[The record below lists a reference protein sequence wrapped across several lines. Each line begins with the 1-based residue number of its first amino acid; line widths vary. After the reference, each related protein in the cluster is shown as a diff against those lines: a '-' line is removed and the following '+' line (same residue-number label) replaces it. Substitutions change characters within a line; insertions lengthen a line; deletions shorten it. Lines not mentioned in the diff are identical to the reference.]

1 MLFLLSARP
10 WSPVVAGNPY
20 NCDAALAS
28 TLPREAFSSSSEL
41 SSSHGPG
48 FASLNRRDGAGGWSP
63 LVSDQYQWLQI
74 DLGERMEV
82 TAVAT
87 QGGYGSS
94 DWVTSYIL
102 MFSDGGRN
110 WKQYR
115 HEESIS
121 GFPGNTN
128 ADSVVHYRLQPPF
141 EARFLRFLPLAWNP
155 KGRIG
160 MRIEVYGCAYRS
172 EMVNFDGKSSLLYT
186 FNQKSVS
193 PTKDVISLKFK
204 TRQTD
209 GILLHR
215 EGQNGKYITLEL
227 VKGKL
232 ILSLNSGHANL
243 PSPDARVTLTLGS
256 LLDDHHWHSVRID
269 LLNTQVNFTVDR
281 HTQHFQAK
289 GKSSYLDLDY
299 EISFGGIPGHR
310 KAVAFPHKNFDGCF
324 ENLYYNGVD
333 IIDLSKK
340 HKPQILI
347 MGNVSFSCSHPQIV
361 PVTFLSSR
369 SYLALPG
376 VAGEDKVSVAFQF
389 RTWNRAGLLLTTQLR
404 HGPGALT
411 LVLDDGKLKLS
422 LSQPGHPAR
431 DVTAGAALSD
441 GQWHLVSL
449 SLKGNH
455 LSVMV
460 DGEAAS
466 VAHSL
471 RGKIDSGDTYYLGGC
486 PDSSSGPGCGGSL
499 AGFQGCLRLIS
510 IGDKEVDPI
519 TVQQGTLGRFR
530 DLQIDSC
537 GLMDS
542 GVCPAIVNTGA
553 NVPSPGTPSPV
564 TAHTLATQAP
574 PAIPSLYEQSCEAHK
589 HRGNSSGLYY
599 IDSDGSGPLG
609 PALVYCNMTEMNPQ
623 PEGRVVIV
631 KVQKEKGTTWT
642 SVQHNGSHLARI
654 KSSNG
659 EGPRPVFFKYTA
671 SMEQLQAIIDRADHC
686 QQELAFHCKRSRLS
700 TRHDGTPVSW
710 WVGRTNETH
719 TYWGGSLPDAQK
731 CACGLQGNCLDSQYH
746 CNCDAD
752 RNEWSFPTTQ
762 SRDSSVIKKHPLRH
776 NQWTS
781 DTVVL
786 SHKEHLPVTQ
796 VAMRDTGQPHSE
808 VAYALGPLLCQGD
821 NSFWNSASF
830 NTETSYLHFPTF
842 RGELSAD
849 VSFFFK
855 TTAPSGVFVENL
867 GITDFIRLELQDLFC
882 PPSQLR
888 VTFVCIDVTVDF
900 PKEPV
905 TSLLPTKAA
914 PAEVTFSFDVGNGRC
929 EVTVRSPTPFNDDRW
944 HHVRA
949 ERNVKEASLQ
959 VDQLPTRTQPAPADG
974 HARLQ
979 LNSQLFVGGTAT
991 RQRGFLG
998 CIRSLRLNGLALDL
1012 EERATMTPG
1021 VEPGCP
1027 GHCSSYEH
1035 LCRNGGRCRE
1045 RPRGVA
1051 CDCAFSAYEGPFC
1064 ESALF
1069 HEDLTLAGEIAT
1081 LSFRTTGTPSLLLYV
1096 SSFYEE
1102 YLSVILAPNGSLQ
1115 IRYKLDKHHEPD
1127 VFNFGFK
1134 NLADGQLHQ
1143 VKIHRE
1149 AAVVSVEVNQNAR
1162 RQPPGADPDTLRA
1175 GARGFTGCLSAV
1187 RFGPAA
1193 PLKAALRPGGPAP
1206 VAVTVRGPVAAATRC
1221 AEGAGP
1227 GAPAR
1232 EATGPLAGG
1241 AGGSGPTDGGQP
1253 LVNAD
1258 RSDSAVIGGVI
1269 AVVIFILLCITAI
1282 AIRIYQQ
1289 RWLYQKNES
1298 NIPQTGDNAETALK
1312 SEVNVQNTVS
1322 ESQKEYFF

>member
-1 MLFLLSARP
+1 MDRAAGAVLGMLLLLSARP
-10 WSPVVAGNPY
+10 WSTAVAGSPY
-20 NCDAALAS
+20 SCDAPLAS
-28 TLPREAFSSSSEL
+28 TLPRASFSSSSEL

-63 LVSDQYQWLQI
+63 RVSDKYQWLQI

-94 DWVTSYIL
+94 DWVTGYVL

-110 WKQYR
+110 WQLYR
-115 HEESIS
+115 REESIS

-128 ADSVVHYRLQPPF
+128 ADSVVHYRLEPPF
-141 EARFLRFLPLAWNP
+141 EARFLRFLPVAWNP

-172 EMVNFDGKSSLLYT
+172 EVVNFDGKSSLIYT
-186 FNQKSVS
+186 LNQKSVS

-215 EGQNGKYITLEL
+215 EGQNGKHVTLEL
-227 VKGKL
+227 VKGRL

-256 LLDDHHWHSVRID
+256 LLDDQHWHSVLLE
-269 LLNTQVNFTVDR
+269 LLNAHVNFTVDR

-289 GKSSYLDLDY
+289 SGSRYLDLDD

-310 KAVAFPHKNFDGCF
+310 KSVVFPRKNFHGCF

-340 HKPQILI
+340 RKPQTLVV
-347 MGNVSFSCSHPQIV
+347 GNVSYSCSHLQIV
-361 PVTFLSSR
+361 PVTFLSSS

-376 VAGEDKVSVAFQF
+376 ASGEDKVSAAFQF
-389 RTWNRAGLLLTTQLR
+389 RTWNRAGLLLTSQLQ
-404 HGPGALT
+404 HGSGALV
-411 LVLDDGKLKLS
+411 LVLNDGKLKLS
-422 LSQPGHPAR
+422 LSQPGHPSR
-431 DVTAGAALSD
+431 DVTAGAGLSD
-441 GQWHLVSL
+441 GQWHSVSL
-449 SLKGNH
+449 SLKGSH

-471 RGKIDSGDTYYLGGC
+471 RGRIDSGDTYYLGGC
-486 PDSSSGPGCGGSL
+486 PDSVSGSGCGGPL
-499 AGFQGCLRLIS
+499 GGFQGCLRLIS
-510 IGDKEVDPI
+510 IGDKAVDPI
-519 TVQQGTLGRFR
+519 TVQQGALGSFR
-530 DLQIDSC
+530 DLQIDTC
-537 GLMDS
+537 GLTDR
-542 GVCPAIVNTGA
+542 CL
-553 NVPSPGTPSPV
+553 PSYCEHGGECSQSWDTFSCDC
-564 TAHTLATQAP
+564 AHTGYLGATCHSP
-574 PAIPSLYEQSCEAHK
+574 LYEQSCEAHK
-589 HRGNSSGLYY
+589 HRGDSSGLYY
-599 IDSDGSGPLG
+599 IDSDGSGPLE
-609 PALVYCNMTEMNPQ
+609 PALVYCNMTD
-623 PEGRVVIV
+623 
-631 KVQKEKGTTWT
+631 TTGT
-642 SVQHNGSHLARI
+642 SVQHNGSHLARV
-654 KSSNG
+654 KSSDG
-659 EGPRPVFFKYTA
+659 ESPHPVAFKYTA
-671 SMEQLQAIIDRADHC
+671 SMDQLQAIIDRADHC
-686 QQELAFHCKRSRLS
+686 QQELAFHCKKSRLS
-700 TRHDGTPVSW
+700 ARHDGTPVSW

-731 CACGLQGNCLDSQYH
+731 CACGLQGNCLDSQYY

-752 RNEWSFPTTQ
+752 RNE
-762 SRDSSVIKKHPLRH
+762 
-776 NQWTS
+776 WTS

-786 SHKEHLPVTQ
+786 SHKEHLPVIQ
-796 VAMRDTGQPHSE
+796 VVMRDTGRPHSE
-808 VAYALGPLLCQGD
+808 AAYALGPLLCWGD

-842 RGELSAD
+842 RGEFSAD

-867 GITDFIRLELQDLFC
+867 GITDFIRLELHA
-882 PPSQLR
+882 PS
-888 VTFVCIDVTVDF
+888 
-900 PKEPV
+900 
-905 TSLLPTKAA
+905 
-914 PAEVTFSFDVGNGRC
+914 EVTFSFDVGNGRC
-929 EVTVRSPTPFNDDRW
+929 EVTVRSPTPFNDNQW

-959 VDQLPTRTQPAPADG
+959 VDQLPSETQAAPADG

-1027 GHCSSYEH
+1027 GHCSSYGH

-1045 RPRGVA
+1045 RHRGIA
-1051 CDCAFSAYEGPFC
+1051 CDCTFSAYDGPFC
-1064 ESALF
+1064 ENEISAYFGSGSSVIYNFQEHHNHTFGKNASSLAALF
-1069 HEDLTLAGEIAT
+1069 HEDLTLTGEMAT
-1081 LSFRTTGTPSLLLYV
+1081 LSFRTTGAPSLLLYV

-1115 IRYKLDKHHEPD
+1115 IRYKLDRNQAPD

-1134 NLADGQLHQ
+1134 NLADGQFHQ

-1149 AAVVSVEVNQNAR
+1149 AAMVSVEVNQNAR
-1162 RQPPGADPDTLRA
+1162 RQAILSSGTEFNAVKSLTLGTVLEPPGADPDTLRA

-1206 VAVTVRGPVAAATRC
+1206 VTVRGHVAAAARC

-1232 EATGPLAGG
+1232 EATRPLAGG
-1241 AGGSGPTDGGQP
+1241 AGGSGPTDEGQP
-1253 LVNAD
+1253 LVTAD
-1258 RSDSAVIGGVI
+1258 GSDSAVIGGVI

-1289 RWLYQKNES
+1289 RWLYHKNES
-1298 NIPQTGDNAETALK
+1298 NIPKHGDNAETALR
-1312 SEVNVQNTVS
+1312 SELNLQSTVS

>member
-1 MLFLLSARP
+1 MDPAAGAFLGMLFLLSARP
-10 WSPVVAGNPY
+10 WSPVAAGNPY

-486 PDSSSGPGCGGSL
+486 PDSSSGPGCGGAL

-510 IGDKEVDPI
+510 IGDQEVDPI

-537 GLMDS
+537 GLMDRCLPS
-542 GVCPAIVNTGA
+542 YCEHGGECSQSWDTFSCDCAHTGYTGA
-553 NVPSPGTPSPV
+553 TCHS
-564 TAHTLATQAP
+564 
-574 PAIPSLYEQSCEAHK
+574 SLYEQSCEAHK

-609 PALVYCNMTEMNPQ
+609 PALVYCNMTED
-623 PEGRVVIV
+623 
-631 KVQKEKGTTWT
+631 TTWT

-719 TYWGGSLPDAQK
+719 TYWGGSLPDAQN

-752 RNEWSFPTTQ
+752 RNE
-762 SRDSSVIKKHPLRH
+762 
-776 NQWTS
+776 WTS

-808 VAYALGPLLCQGD
+808 AAYALGPLLCQGD

-855 TTAPSGVFVENL
+855 TTATSGVFVENL
-867 GITDFIRLELQDLFC
+867 GITDFIRLELQ
-882 PPSQLR
+882 
-888 VTFVCIDVTVDF
+888 
-900 PKEPV
+900 
-905 TSLLPTKAA
+905 A

-1064 ESALF
+1064 ESEISAYFGTGSSVIYNFQEHSNYTFNKNSSSFAALF

-1162 RQPPGADPDTLRA
+1162 RQVILSSGTEFNAVKSLMLGTILEPPGADPDTLRA

-1206 VAVTVRGPVAAATRC
+1206 VTVTVRGPVAAATRC

-1312 SEVNVQNTVS
+1312 SEVNVQNIVS

>member
-1 MLFLLSARP
+1 MDRAAGAVLGMLFLLSARP
-10 WSPVVAGNPY
+10 WSTAAAGSPY
-20 NCDAALAS
+20 SCDAPLAS
-28 TLPREAFSSSSEL
+28 TLPRASFSSSSEL

-63 LVSDQYQWLQI
+63 RVSDKYQWLQI

-94 DWVTSYIL
+94 DWVTSYVL

-110 WKQYR
+110 WKLYR
-115 HEESIS
+115 REESIS

-128 ADSVVHYRLQPPF
+128 ADSVVHYRLEPPF
-141 EARFLRFLPLAWNP
+141 EARFLRFLPVAWNP

-172 EMVNFDGKSSLLYT
+172 EVVNFDGKSSLIYT
-186 FNQKSVS
+186 LNQKSAS

-215 EGQNGKYITLEL
+215 EGQNGKHVTLEL
-227 VKGKL
+227 VKGRL

-256 LLDDHHWHSVRID
+256 LLDDQHWHSVLLE
-269 LLNTQVNFTVDR
+269 LLNAHVNFTVDR

-289 GKSSYLDLDY
+289 GGSRYLDLDD

-310 KAVAFPHKNFDGCF
+310 KSVVFPHKNFHGCF

-340 HKPQILI
+340 RKPQTLVV
-347 MGNVSFSCSHPQIV
+347 GNVSYSCSHLQIV
-361 PVTFLSSR
+361 PVTFLSSS

-376 VAGEDKVSVAFQF
+376 ASGEDKVSVAFQF
-389 RTWNRAGLLLTTQLR
+389 RTWNRAGLLLTSQLK
-404 HGPGALT
+404 HGSGALV
-411 LVLDDGKLKLS
+411 LVLNDGKLKLS
-422 LSQPGHPAR
+422 LSQPGHPSR
-431 DVTAGAALSD
+431 DITAGAGLSD
-441 GQWHLVSL
+441 GQWHSVSL
-449 SLKGNH
+449 SLKGSH

-471 RGKIDSGDTYYLGGC
+471 RGRIDSGDTYYLGGC
-486 PDSSSGPGCGGSL
+486 PDSVSGSGCGGPL
-499 AGFQGCLRLIS
+499 GGFQGCLRLIS
-510 IGDKEVDPI
+510 VGDKAVDPI
-519 TVQQGTLGRFR
+519 TVQQGALGSFR
-530 DLQIDSC
+530 DLQIDTC
-537 GLMDS
+537 GLTDR
-542 GVCPAIVNTGA
+542 CL
-553 NVPSPGTPSPV
+553 PSYCEHGGECSQSWDTFSCDC
-564 TAHTLATQAP
+564 AHTGYLGATCHSP
-574 PAIPSLYEQSCEAHK
+574 LYEQSCEAHK
-589 HRGNSSGLYY
+589 HRGDSSGLYY
-599 IDSDGSGPLG
+599 IDSDGSGPLE
-609 PALVYCNMTEMNPQ
+609 PALVYCNMTD
-623 PEGRVVIV
+623 
-631 KVQKEKGTTWT
+631 TTGT
-642 SVQHNGSHLARI
+642 SVQHNGSHLARV
-654 KSSNG
+654 KSSDG
-659 EGPRPVFFKYTA
+659 ESPHPVAFKYTA
-671 SMEQLQAIIDRADHC
+671 SMDQLQAIIDRADHC
-686 QQELAFHCKRSRLS
+686 QQELAFYCKKSRLS
-700 TRHDGTPVSW
+700 ARHDGTPVSW

-731 CACGLQGNCLDSQYH
+731 CACGLQGNCLDSQYY

-752 RNEWSFPTTQ
+752 RNEW
-762 SRDSSVIKKHPLRH
+762 
-776 NQWTS
+776 TS
-781 DTVVL
+781 DTIVL
-786 SHKEHLPVTQ
+786 SHKEHLPVIQ
-796 VAMRDTGQPHSE
+796 VVMRDTGRPHSE
-808 VAYALGPLLCQGD
+808 AAYALGPLLCWGD

-842 RGELSAD
+842 RGEFSAD

-867 GITDFIRLELQDLFC
+867 GITDFIRLELHA
-882 PPSQLR
+882 PS
-888 VTFVCIDVTVDF
+888 
-900 PKEPV
+900 
-905 TSLLPTKAA
+905 
-914 PAEVTFSFDVGNGRC
+914 EVTFSFDVGNGRC
-929 EVTVRSPTPFNDDRW
+929 EVTVRSPTPFNDNQW

-959 VDQLPTRTQPAPADG
+959 VDQLPSETQAAPADG

-1027 GHCSSYEH
+1027 GHCSSYGH

-1045 RPRGVA
+1045 RHRGIA
-1051 CDCAFSAYEGPFC
+1051 CDCTFSAYDGPFC
-1064 ESALF
+1064 E
-1069 HEDLTLAGEIAT
+1069 
-1081 LSFRTTGTPSLLLYV
+1081 
-1096 SSFYEE
+1096 
-1102 YLSVILAPNGSLQ
+1102 NGSLQ
-1115 IRYKLDKHHEPD
+1115 IRYKLDRNQAPD

-1134 NLADGQLHQ
+1134 NLADGQFHQ

-1149 AAVVSVEVNQNAR
+1149 AAMVSVEVNQNAR
-1162 RQPPGADPDTLRA
+1162 RQVILSSGTEFNAVKSLMLGTVLEPPGADPDTLRA

-1206 VAVTVRGPVAAATRC
+1206 VTVRGHVAAAARC

-1232 EATGPLAGG
+1232 EATRPLAGG

-1253 LVNAD
+1253 LVTAD
-1258 RSDSAVIGGVI
+1258 GRDSAVIGGVI

-1289 RWLYQKNES
+1289 RWLYHKNES
-1298 NIPQTGDNAETALK
+1298 NIPKHGDNAETALR
-1312 SEVNVQNTVS
+1312 SELNLQSTVS

>member
-1 MLFLLSARP
+1 MDPAARAFLGMLFLLSARP
-10 WSPVVAGNPY
+10 RSPVVAGNSY
-20 NCDAALAS
+20 NCDVPLAS
-28 TLPREAFSSSSEL
+28 TLPRESFSSSSEL

-63 LVSDQYQWLQI
+63 LVSDKYQWLQI

-94 DWVTSYIL
+94 DWVTSYVL

-115 HEESIS
+115 REESIS

-160 MRIEVYGCAYRS
+160 MRIEVYGCTYRS

-215 EGQNGKYITLEL
+215 EGQNGKHITLEL

-243 PSPDARVTLTLGS
+243 PSPDTCVTLTLGS
-256 LLDDHHWHSVRID
+256 LLDDEHWHSVLIE
-269 LLNTQVNFTVDR
+269 LLNTHVNFTVDR

-289 GKSSYLDLDY
+289 GESSYLDLDY
-299 EISFGGIPGHR
+299 EISFGGIPGHG
-310 KAVAFPHKNFDGCF
+310 KSVAFPHKNFHGCF

-333 IIDLSKK
+333 VIELSKK

-376 VAGEDKVSVAFQF
+376 SAGEDKVSVAFQF
-389 RTWNRAGLLLTTQLR
+389 RTWNSAGLLLTSQFR
-404 HGPGALT
+404 HGPGALI
-411 LVLDDGKLKLS
+411 LVLNDGKLKLS

-431 DVTAGAALSD
+431 DVTAGAGLSD
-441 GQWHLVSL
+441 GQWHSVSL

-471 RGKIDSGDTYYLGGC
+471 RGQIDSGDIYYLGGC
-486 PDSSSGPGCGGSL
+486 PNSSSGPGCGGPL

-510 IGDKEVDPI
+510 IGDKAVDPI
-519 TVQQGTLGRFR
+519 TVQQGALGSFR
-530 DLQIDSC
+530 DLQIDTCSLTDRCLPSYCEHGGECSQSWDTFSC
-537 GLMDS
+537 DCAHTGY
-542 GVCPAIVNTGA
+542 TGA
-553 NVPSPGTPSPV
+553 TCHSP
-564 TAHTLATQAP
+564 
-574 PAIPSLYEQSCEAHK
+574 LYEQSCEAHK
-589 HRGNSSGLYY
+589 HRGDSSGLYY

-609 PALVYCNMTEMNPQ
+609 PALVYCNMTD
-623 PEGRVVIV
+623 
-631 KVQKEKGTTWT
+631 TTWT
-642 SVQHNGSHLARI
+642 SVQHNGSHLARV
-654 KSSNG
+654 KSLNG
-659 EGPRPVFFKYTA
+659 ESPHPMFLKYTA
-671 SMEQLQAIIDRADHC
+671 SMDQLQAIIDHADHC
-686 QQELAFHCKRSRLS
+686 QQELAFHCKKSRLS
-700 TRHDGTPVSW
+700 TGHDGTPVSW

-731 CACGLQGNCLDSQYH
+731 CACGLQGNCLDSQYY

-752 RNEWSFPTTQ
+752 RNEW
-762 SRDSSVIKKHPLRH
+762 
-776 NQWTS
+776 TS
-781 DTVVL
+781 DTVIL

-796 VAMRDTGQPHSE
+796 VVMSATGRPQSE
-808 VAYALGPLLCQGD
+808 AAYALGPLLCWGD

-867 GITDFIRLELQDLFC
+867 GITDFIRLELH
-882 PPSQLR
+882 
-888 VTFVCIDVTVDF
+888 
-900 PKEPV
+900 
-905 TSLLPTKAA
+905 A

-929 EVTVRSPTPFNDDRW
+929 EVTVRSPTPFNDNRW

-959 VDQLPTRTQPAPADG
+959 VDQLPSKTQPAPPDG

-998 CIRSLRLNGLALDL
+998 CIRSLRVNGLALDL

-1021 VEPGCP
+1021 VEPGCS
-1027 GHCSSYEH
+1027 GHCSSYGH

-1045 RPRGVA
+1045 RPGGIT
-1051 CDCAFSAYEGPFC
+1051 CDCAFSAYDGPFC
-1064 ESALF
+1064 ESEISAYFGTGSSVIYNFQEHSNYTSSKNSSSFAALF
-1069 HEDLTLAGEIAT
+1069 HEDLTLAGEMAT

-1115 IRYKLDKHHEPD
+1115 IRYKLDRHQEPD

-1162 RQPPGADPDTLRA
+1162 RQVILSSGTEFNAVKSLMLGTILEPPGADPDTLRA

-1206 VAVTVRGPVAAATRC
+1206 VTVRGRVTAAPRC

-1232 EATGPLAGG
+1232 EATRPLAGG
-1241 AGGSGPTDGGQP
+1241 AGGSGPTDGGEP

-1269 AVVIFILLCITAI
+1269 VVVIFILLSITAI
-1282 AIRIYQQ
+1282 ALRIYQQ

-1298 NIPQTGDNAETALK
+1298 NVPQTGDNAETALK
-1312 SEVNVQNTVS
+1312 SEVNMQSTIS

>member
-1 MLFLLSARP
+1 MDPAAGAFLGLLFLLSAQP
-10 WSPVVAGNPY
+10 WSPVVAGNTY
-20 NCDAALAS
+20 TCDAPLAS
-28 TLPREAFSSSSEL
+28 TLPRESFSSSSEL

-63 LVSDQYQWLQI
+63 LVSDKYQWLQI

-115 HEESIS
+115 REESIS

-160 MRIEVYGCAYRS
+160 MRIEVYGCAYRHA
-172 EMVNFDGKSSLLYT
+172 SL
-186 FNQKSVS
+186 S
-193 PTKDVISLKFK
+193 
-204 TRQTD
+204 
-209 GILLHR
+209 
-215 EGQNGKYITLEL
+215 
-227 VKGKL
+227 
-232 ILSLNSGHANL
+232 
-243 PSPDARVTLTLGS
+243 SPDAHVTLTLGS
-256 LLDDHHWHSVRID
+256 LLDDQHWHSVLIE
-269 LLNTQVNFTVDR
+269 LLNSHVNFTVDR

-289 GKSSYLDLDY
+289 GESSYLDLDY
-299 EISFGGIPGHR
+299 EISFGGIPGHG
-310 KAVAFPHKNFDGCF
+310 KSVAFPHKNFHGCF

-340 HKPQILI
+340 HKPQIHL
-347 MGNVSFSCSHPQIV
+347 MGNVSFSCSQPQNV

-376 VAGEDKVSVAFQF
+376 TPGEDKVSVTFQF
-389 RTWNRAGLLLTTQLR
+389 RTWNRAGLLLTTQLQ
-404 HGPGALT
+404 HGPGALV
-411 LVLDDGKLKLS
+411 LVLNDGKLQLS

-431 DVTAGAALSD
+431 DVTTGAGLSD
-441 GQWHLVSL
+441 GQWHSVSL

-460 DGEAAS
+460 DGEAAT

-471 RGKIDSGDTYYLGGC
+471 RGRIDSGDTYYWGGC
-486 PDSSSGPGCGGSL
+486 PDSRSGPGCGGPL
-499 AGFQGCLRLIS
+499 AGFQGCVRLIS
-510 IGDKEVDPI
+510 IGDKAVDPI
-519 TVQQGTLGRFR
+519 TVQQGAFGSFR
-530 DLQIDSC
+530 DLQIDTC
-537 GLMDS
+537 GLMDRCLPS
-542 GVCPAIVNTGA
+542 YCEHGGECSQSWDTFSCDCAHTGYTGA
-553 NVPSPGTPSPV
+553 TCHS
-564 TAHTLATQAP
+564 
-574 PAIPSLYEQSCEAHK
+574 SLYEQSCEAHK

-609 PALVYCNMTEMNPQ
+609 PALVYCNMTD
-623 PEGRVVIV
+623 
-631 KVQKEKGTTWT
+631 TTWT
-642 SVQHNGSHLARI
+642 SVQHNGSHLARV

-659 EGPRPVFFKYTA
+659 ESPHPVFFKYTA
-671 SMEQLQAIIDRADHC
+671 SMDQLQAIIDRADHC
-686 QQELAFHCKRSRLS
+686 QQELAFHCKKSRLS
-700 TRHDGTPVSW
+700 ASHDGTPVSW

-731 CACGLQGNCLDSQYH
+731 CACGLQGNCLDSQYY
-746 CNCDAD
+746 CNCDAA
-752 RNEWSFPTTQ
+752 RNE
-762 SRDSSVIKKHPLRH
+762 
-776 NQWTS
+776 WTS

-808 VAYALGPLLCQGD
+808 AAYALGPLLCWGD

-867 GITDFIRLELQDLFC
+867 GITDFIRLELH
-882 PPSQLR
+882 
-888 VTFVCIDVTVDF
+888 
-900 PKEPV
+900 
-905 TSLLPTKAA
+905 A

-929 EVTVRSPTPFNDDRW
+929 EVTVRSPTPFNDNRW

-959 VDQLPTRTQPAPADG
+959 VDQLPSKTQPAPADG

-1027 GHCSSYEH
+1027 GHCSSYGH

-1045 RPRGVA
+1045 RPRGIA
-1051 CDCAFSAYEGPFC
+1051 CDCAFSAYDGPFC
-1064 ESALF
+1064 ESEISAYFGTGSSVIYNFQEHSNYTFSKNSSSFAALF
-1069 HEDLTLAGEIAT
+1069 HEDLTLAGEMAT

-1115 IRYKLDKHHEPD
+1115 IRYKLDRHQEPD

-1143 VKIHRE
+1143 VKIHRD
-1149 AAVVSVEVNQNAR
+1149 AALVSVEVNQNAR
-1162 RQPPGADPDTLRA
+1162 RQVILSSGTEFNAVKSLTLGTILDSYYPRFEQSEELIKPQSA
-1175 GARGFTGCLSAV
+1175 TSTRVQSVSGGVALSAPSRV
-1187 RFGPAA
+1187 IPPSLPEQVSVCTHFP
-1193 PLKAALRPGGPAP
+1193 
-1206 VAVTVRGPVAAATRC
+1206 ATR
-1221 AEGAGP
+1221 
-1227 GAPAR
+1227 
-1232 EATGPLAGG
+1232 
-1241 AGGSGPTDGGQP
+1241 TDGVKEQKEHSTHNFLP
-1253 LVNAD
+1253 SVTPASD
-1258 RSDSAVIGGVI
+1258 RSDEARSEVSVTQGVI
-1269 AVVIFILLCITAI
+1269 AVVIFISLCVTAI

-1312 SEVNVQNTVS
+1312 SEVNMQSTVS

>member
-1 MLFLLSARP
+1 MDPAARAFLGMLFLLSARP
-10 WSPVVAGNPY
+10 RSPVVAGNSY
-20 NCDAALAS
+20 NCDVPLAS
-28 TLPREAFSSSSEL
+28 TLPRESFSSSSEL

-63 LVSDQYQWLQI
+63 LVSDKYQWLQI

-94 DWVTSYIL
+94 DWVTSYVL

-115 HEESIS
+115 REESIS

-160 MRIEVYGCAYRS
+160 MRIEVYGCTYRS

-215 EGQNGKYITLEL
+215 EGQNGKHITLEL

-243 PSPDARVTLTLGS
+243 PSPDTCVTLTLGS
-256 LLDDHHWHSVRID
+256 LLDDEHWHSVLIE
-269 LLNTQVNFTVDR
+269 LLNTHVNFTVDR

-289 GKSSYLDLDY
+289 GESSYLDLDY
-299 EISFGGIPGHR
+299 EISFGGIPGHG
-310 KAVAFPHKNFDGCF
+310 KSVAFPHKNFHGCF

-333 IIDLSKK
+333 VIELSKK

-376 VAGEDKVSVAFQF
+376 SAGEDKVSVAFQF
-389 RTWNRAGLLLTTQLR
+389 RTWNSAGLLLTSQFR
-404 HGPGALT
+404 HGPGALI
-411 LVLDDGKLKLS
+411 LVLNDGKLKLS

-431 DVTAGAALSD
+431 DVTAGAGLSD
-441 GQWHLVSL
+441 GQWHSVSL

-471 RGKIDSGDTYYLGGC
+471 RGQIDSGDIYYLGGC
-486 PDSSSGPGCGGSL
+486 PNSSSGPGCGGPL

-510 IGDKEVDPI
+510 IGDKAVDPI
-519 TVQQGTLGRFR
+519 TVQQGALGSFR
-530 DLQIDSC
+530 DLQIDTCSLTDRCLPSYCEHGGECSQSWDTFSC
-537 GLMDS
+537 DCAHTGY
-542 GVCPAIVNTGA
+542 TGA
-553 NVPSPGTPSPV
+553 TCHSP
-564 TAHTLATQAP
+564 
-574 PAIPSLYEQSCEAHK
+574 LYEQSCEAHK
-589 HRGNSSGLYY
+589 HRGDSSGLYY

-609 PALVYCNMTEMNPQ
+609 PALVYCNMTED
-623 PEGRVVIV
+623 
-631 KVQKEKGTTWT
+631 TTWT
-642 SVQHNGSHLARI
+642 SVQHNGSHLARV
-654 KSSNG
+654 KSLNG
-659 EGPRPVFFKYTA
+659 ESPHPMFLKYTA
-671 SMEQLQAIIDRADHC
+671 SMDQLQAIIDHADHC
-686 QQELAFHCKRSRLS
+686 QQELAFHCKKSRLS
-700 TRHDGTPVSW
+700 TGHGTPVSW

-731 CACGLQGNCLDSQYH
+731 CACGLQGNCLDSQYY

-752 RNEWSFPTTQ
+752 RNEW
-762 SRDSSVIKKHPLRH
+762 
-776 NQWTS
+776 TS
-781 DTVVL
+781 DTVIL

-796 VAMRDTGQPHSE
+796 VVMSATGRPQSE
-808 VAYALGPLLCQGD
+808 AAYALGPLLCWGD

-867 GITDFIRLELQDLFC
+867 GITDFIRLELH
-882 PPSQLR
+882 
-888 VTFVCIDVTVDF
+888 
-900 PKEPV
+900 
-905 TSLLPTKAA
+905 A

-929 EVTVRSPTPFNDDRW
+929 EVTVRSPTPFNDNRW

-959 VDQLPTRTQPAPADG
+959 VDQLPSKTQPAPPDG

-998 CIRSLRLNGLALDL
+998 CIRSLRVNGLALDL

-1021 VEPGCP
+1021 VEPGCS
-1027 GHCSSYEH
+1027 GHCSSYGH

-1045 RPRGVA
+1045 RPGGIT
-1051 CDCAFSAYEGPFC
+1051 CDCAFSAYDGPFC
-1064 ESALF
+1064 ESEISAYFGTGSSVIYNFQEHSNYTSSKNSSSFAALF
-1069 HEDLTLAGEIAT
+1069 HEDLTLAGEMAT

-1115 IRYKLDKHHEPD
+1115 IRYKLDRHQEPD

-1162 RQPPGADPDTLRA
+1162 RQVILSSGTEFNAVKSLMLGTILEPPGADPDTLRA

-1206 VAVTVRGPVAAATRC
+1206 VTVRGRVTAAPRC

-1232 EATGPLAGG
+1232 EATRPLAGG
-1241 AGGSGPTDGGQP
+1241 AGGSGPTDGGEP

-1269 AVVIFILLCITAI
+1269 VVVIFILLSITAI
-1282 AIRIYQQ
+1282 ALRIYQQ

-1298 NIPQTGDNAETALK
+1298 NVPQTGDNAETALK
-1312 SEVNVQNTVS
+1312 SEVNMQSTIS